1 MAGEDVIQNRFAI
14 APAKQ
19 VNYDFNDVVTN
30 QAYIVT
36 YGLVDLAGS
45 TTLIRQQIDSHYP
58 SYKISYSGGGTGAV
72 LEKNFDYQFKVP
84 QKVEGKAYVRVV
96 FFAQATATQ
105 TVDCTLKI
113 RILHYDGSTE
123 TLIGTQQTTHTVT
136 ITTDSATRYSMATLS
151 FDLDRAFKIDEK
163 LRVEIEVNTT
173 TATNAAMGFLA
184 DAGNNDYGIVLE
196 ETTVPAPS
204 NLIVY
209 IPVNPV
215 D

>member
-1 MAGEDVIQNRFAI
+1 MAGEDVIPNRFAI
-14 APAKQ
+14 APARQ
-19 VNYDFNDVVTN
+19 VNYDFQDVITE

-36 YGLVDLAGS
+36 YGLVDLAGN

-58 SYKISYSGGGTGAV
+58 SYKISYGGGGTGAV

-96 FFAQATATQ
+96 FFAQATGTQ

-123 TLIGTQQTTHTVT
+123 TLIGTQQTTQTVT
-136 ITTDSATRYSMATLS
+136 ITTDSAIRYSMATLA
-151 FDLDRAFKIDEK
+151 FDLDRMFKVDEI

-173 TATNAAMGFLA
+173 TGTNASVGFIA
-184 DAGNNDYGIVLE
+184 DGGNNDYGLVLE
-196 ETTVPAPS
+196 EGSVSAPT